1 MSLVGGRG
9 VYFNNRHVAYNF
21 GLLNFVC
28 GLLDGD
34 DDDDTQRSWSTRRE
48 WEA

>member
-34 DDDDTQRSWSTRRE
+34 DDDDTQRSWSTMRE